1 MADQSDVEDSLVNIV
16 SAALYPNG
24 TAEVSV
30 PGANCRIYR
39 GWPKSAALDADLSAG
54 TVNVTVF
61 PTAGS
66 TRTTTRY
73 SEQWIGS
80 PDQPSLTA
88 VTEGMTVMF
97 GGSAGPGQIAGI
109 LVDGIAYAYRV
120 RDSDT
125 NQSVA
130 ASLAAAMRANLIVQL
145 SQGSV
150 TIPGARQLVAR
161 VVADAPAK
169 QEIRRQEQGFR
180 VTCWCPDPTTRDSAA
195 GAIDLALST
204 QRFIALS
211 DGTSGRLTY
220 AGTTEFDQSENA
232 RLYRRDLNYNIEYA
246 TVLSD
251 TLPAMLFGT
260 LGLNA
265 ASFTV

>member
-1 MADQSDVEDSLVNIV
+1 MADQSDVEDALVNIV

-24 TAEVSV
+24 TTEPSA

-39 GWPKSAALDADLSAG
+39 GWPHAAALDTDLSTG
-54 TVNVTVF
+54 TINVTVF

-66 TRTTTRY
+66 TRTTTRF

-80 PDQPSLTA
+80 SGQPSLTA
-88 VTEGMTVMF
+88 VIDGMTVMF
-97 GGSAGPGQIAGI
+97 GGSAEPGQVAGI
-109 LVDGIAYAYRV
+109 LVDGTAYAYRV
-120 RDSDT
+120 RDGDT

-130 ASLAAAMRANLIVQL
+130 ANLAAVIRTNRIVQL
-145 SQGSV
+145 SQGNV
-150 TIPGARQLVAR
+150 TVPGARQLLTR
-161 VVADAPAK
+161 VVADAPVK

-180 VTCWCPDPTTRDSAA
+180 VTCWCPDPTTRDSTASA
-195 GAIDLALST
+195 VDLALSA

-211 DGTSGRLTY
+211 DGTSGRLSYT
-220 AGTTEFDQSENA
+220 GTTEFDQSQNA
-232 RLYRRDLNYNIEYA
+232 RLYRRDLNYNVEYA

-251 TLPAMLFGT
+251 TLPAILFGV

-265 ASFTV
+265 ASLTV